1 MSNVI
6 VVDSDSQVVAV
17 HPDQTNVVVGVESPS
32 IGVSVERPGVQ
43 IVVDHPSVDVTSDDA
58 VVEVSSKMVNVVV
71 QTTGPR
77 GAQGGGGRQ
86 ETHRFDI
93 PSTVWVV
100 EPDFLANIVVLNSAG
115 EVVEPGE
122 ITYRGNEITLM
133 FSAPFSGLVHCF
145 D

>member
-6 VVDSDSQVVAV
+6 VVDSDSQVIEVR
-17 HPDQTNVVVGVESPS
+17 PDQPIIAVSTESPS
-32 IGVSVERPGVQ
+32 VGVTVEQPGVQ
-43 IVVDHPSVDVTSDDA
+43 VTVDHPSVDITSDDA

-93 PSTVWVV
+93 PAAVWVV

-122 ITYRGNEITLM
+122 ITYRGNEITM
-133 FSAPFSGLVHCF
+133 IFSAPFSGLVHCF